1 MARIPPKTIPL
12 TLQWMYNIHDSHTHK
27 ETCPFLHNIQIFPR
41 QTMNEPQVL
50 QMWSKRGPGR
60 GHQKNLVI
68 SWRERRERETFIGL
82 QGLCYAWERVL
93 SIKSWRK
100 LSRCFF
106 HDFSASFQLLRP
118 RFDSFPISTFSRKS
132 LLSHHLIT
140 ILSLKCYMFFKV
152 RERECVEHYCFF
164 LFFLFKE

>member
-12 TLQWMYNIHDSHTHK
+12 TLQWMYHIHDSHTHK

-68 SWRERRERETFIGL
+68 SWRERERGYWIAGSVLCLRESTVYQIL
-82 QGLCYAWERVL
+82 AQTL
-93 SIKSWRK
+93 SMFLSWFQCLLPAAQTEIWF
-100 LSRCFF
+100 LSHLYF
-106 HDFSASFQLLRP
+106 LEKIL
-118 RFDSFPISTFSRKS
+118 TFSPSNHNSLSEMLHVFQGKRKR
-132 LLSHHLIT
+132 
-140 ILSLKCYMFFKV
+140 V
-152 RERECVEHYCFF
+152 
-164 LFFLFKE
+164 